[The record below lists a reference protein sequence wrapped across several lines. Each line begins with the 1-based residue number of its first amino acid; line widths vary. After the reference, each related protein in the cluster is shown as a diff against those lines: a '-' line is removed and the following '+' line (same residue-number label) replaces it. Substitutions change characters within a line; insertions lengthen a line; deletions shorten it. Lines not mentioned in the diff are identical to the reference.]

1 MLLENLG
8 KVLSDPIY
16 IVAIVFAAVG
26 IALALIAK
34 RVTMLVRKTK
44 EVKPDDKLLIML
56 KIAGLALILFAFVLL
71 MIGGLSK
78 ISTN

>member
-1 MLLENLG
+1 MLLETLG

-16 IVAIVFAAVG
+16 VIAIIFAAVG
-26 IALALIAK
+26 VACALIAK

-44 EVKPDDKLLIML
+44 EVKSDDKLFIML
-56 KIAGLALILFAFVLL
+56 KIVGLGLILFAFILL

-78 ISTN
+78 LA

>member
-1 MLLENLG
+1 MLLEKLG

-78 ISTN
+78 ITA

>member
-1 MLLENLG
+1 MLLEKLG

-26 IALALIAK
+26 IATALIAK

-44 EVKPDDKLLIML
+44 EVKSDDKLLIML

-78 ISTN
+78 LA

>member
-34 RVTMLVRKTK
+34 RVTILVRKTK
-44 EVKPDDKLLIML
+44 EVKSDDKLYIML
-56 KIAGLALILFAFVLL
+56 KIAGLALILFAFILL
-71 MIGGLSK
+71 MIGGLSRLA
-78 ISTN
+78 

>member
-44 EVKPDDKLLIML
+44 DVKADDKLLIML

-78 ISTN
+78 LSA

>member
-1 MLLENLG
+1 MLLEKLG

-26 IALALIAK
+26 IAMALIAK

-78 ISTN
+78 LSA

>member
-34 RVTMLVRKTK
+34 RVTILVRKTK
-44 EVKPDDKLLIML
+44 EVKSDDKLYIML
-56 KIAGLALILFAFVLL
+56 KIAGLALILFAFILL

-78 ISTN
+78 LSA

>member
-1 MLLENLG
+1 MLLEKLG

-26 IALALIAK
+26 IAMALIAK

-44 EVKPDDKLLIML
+44 DVKSDDKLLIML

-78 ISTN
+78 LA

>member
-44 EVKPDDKLLIML
+44 DVKADDKLLIML

-78 ISTN
+78 LA